1 MKKEIDNRISY
12 LGPKGTYSEQAALIH
27 KNQKEN
33 LIVPKKSLFEVL
45 ESVEKK
51 INIEGII
58 PIENSRVG
66 TIIEVID
73 YLIKSKNLFLNE
85 EILVPIEACLITK
98 NKIDSLDYITE
109 IISKPEAINQCN
121 EWIRKNLNEDV
132 ILTESTSTG
141 DAVISL
147 NNHNSS
153 VAAIGPERAAMI
165 NEYYI
170 FEKGIQD
177 FKNNITRFVVISNNS
192 SKKSGKDK
200 TSIAFDFKTKDKSGL
215 LLSAL
220 ECFSKRN
227 INLQKIES
235 RPKGTQI
242 GEYIFII
249 DFNGH
254 KEDKLVID
262 ALNEL
267 SKITTLLKVLGS
279 YRRSY

>member
-33 LIVPKKSLFEVL
+33 LIVPKKNLFEVL

-51 INIEGII
+51 TNYEGII

-73 YLIKSKNLFLNE
+73 YLIKSKNLFLNK
-85 EILVPIEACLITK
+85 EILIPINICLITK

-109 IISKPEAINQCN
+109 IISKPEAMNQCN
-121 EWIRKNLNEDV
+121 ER
-132 ILTESTSTG
+132 
-141 DAVISL
+141 
-147 NNHNSS
+147 
-153 VAAIGPERAAMI
+153 AAII
-165 NEYYI
+165 NDYYI

-177 FKNNITRFVVISNNS
+177 FKNNITRFIVISNNP
-192 SKKSGKDK
+192 SKRSGKDK

-215 LLSAL
+215 LLAAL

-235 RPKGTQI
+235 RPKGTQM
-242 GEYIFII
+242 GEYTFII

-254 KEDKLVID
+254 IEDKLVID
-262 ALNEL
+262 ALDEL

-279 YRRSY
+279 YPQS

>member
-12 LGPKGTYSEQAALIH
+12 LGPKGTYSEQAALIY

-85 EILVPIEACLITK
+85 EILIPIEACLITK

-147 NNHNSS
+147 NNHDSS
-153 VAAIGPERAAMI
+153 VAAIGTERAAMI

-177 FKNNITRFVVISNNS
+177 FKNNITRFVVVSNNP

-279 YRRSY
+279 YPRSY

>member
-1 MKKEIDNRISY
+1 
-12 LGPKGTYSEQAALIH
+12 
-27 KNQKEN
+27 
-33 LIVPKKSLFEVL
+33 
-45 ESVEKK
+45 
-51 INIEGII
+51 
-58 PIENSRVG
+58 
-66 TIIEVID
+66 
-73 YLIKSKNLFLNE
+73 
-85 EILVPIEACLITK
+85 
-98 NKIDSLDYITE
+98 
-109 IISKPEAINQCN
+109 
-121 EWIRKNLNEDV
+121 
-132 ILTESTSTG
+132 
-141 DAVISL
+141 
-147 NNHNSS
+147 
-153 VAAIGPERAAMI
+153 MI

-177 FKNNITRFVVISNNS
+177 FKNNITRFVVVSNNP

-279 YRRSY
+279 YPRSY